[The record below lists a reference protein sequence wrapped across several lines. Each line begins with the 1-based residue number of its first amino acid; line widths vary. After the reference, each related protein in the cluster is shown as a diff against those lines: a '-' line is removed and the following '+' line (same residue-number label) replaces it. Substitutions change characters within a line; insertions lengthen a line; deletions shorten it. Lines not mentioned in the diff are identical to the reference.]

1 MNEVFADWQKILSD
15 TDFAHQKKSLIRYHE
30 LLSTF

>member
-15 TDFAHQKKSLIRYHE
+15 ADFAHQKKSLIRYHE